1 MPSRRRW
8 SQRSAA
14 AALLGG
20 LFFSAAASGQGQGT
34 LPPASAGASDVT
46 VPAGS
51 PADLTTPEAST
62 PVQPPDTVSVDG
74 AVASPLFS
82 PDGCPDGM
90 KCESVWAKVPPPITF
105 PRLGAFFIL
114 PTGPG
119 YYSLKD
125 VCTDHYREKPPVYPY
140 PPFLLD
146 VVPFYDN
153 NFRYLDDP
161 NNTQHDFLDPIK
173 RIHLGDDWLLSFGG
187 EERIRYADEYD
198 SRLSGKTNMYE
209 LERSRIYGD
218 LWFRDV
224 FRVYAEYGY
233 VEASN
238 EQLPPAATDIN
249 KDDIINLFVDL
260 KLFELDDHPVYARG
274 GRQELNYGSQRLI
287 SQTDFPNSP
296 RTFDGIKGFWHS
308 DNLDVDA
315 FMTRPV
321 VIDPDH
327 FNSEN
332 DKATFDGLWA
342 TYRPMKGQ
350 AVDLYYLYLDNDTP
364 LTTAPPPPS
373 SRGGFDVNTFGS
385 RYAGDYNYLVWD
397 FEGMYQFGEHGA
409 QDTSAGAYTTG
420 AGLHFAEAPMNPIF
434 WVYYDFASGSH
445 DPGHGEYGTFNQLFP
460 NGHNYFGW
468 TDLVGRQNIDDI
480 NFQTWFFPTKWIDTG
495 LQYHILRLDSA
506 KDALYNAAGAVER
519 VDPTGKAGT
528 DVGDVLTGI
537 VNFHLSQHSDF
548 MIQYSHFNS
557 GEFIERT
564 GSPLSPDFVFL
575 QYTFRF

>member
-1 MPSRRRW
+1 MT
-8 SQRSAA
+8 A
-14 AALLGG
+14 
-20 LFFSAAASGQGQGT
+20 
-34 LPPASAGASDVT
+34 
-46 VPAGS
+46 PAGS
-51 PADLTTPEAST
+51 PVDLTTPEAST
-62 PVQPPDTVSVDG
+62 LVQPPDTVSVDG

-82 PDGCPDGM
+82 PDGCPDCK
-90 KCESVWAKVPPPITF
+90 KCESVFANVPPPIIF
-105 PRLGAFFIL
+105 PRLGGFFIL

-125 VCTDHYREKPPVYPY
+125 VCTGECREKPPVYPY

-187 EERIRYADEYD
+187 EERIRYADEFD

-238 EQLPPAATDIN
+238 EQLPPAATDID

-260 KLFELDDHPVYARG
+260 KLFELDDHPVYVRG

-287 SQTDFPNSP
+287 SQTDFPNAP

-332 DKATFDGLWA
+332 DKSTFDGLWA

-350 AVDLYYLYLDNDTP
+350 AVDLYYLYLDTDTP
-364 LTTAPPPPS
+364 LAAAPPPPG

-409 QDTSAGAYTTG
+409 QTTSAGAYTTG
-420 AGLHFAEAPMNPIF
+420 AGLHFANAPMNPIF
-434 WVYYDFASGSH
+434 WVVLRLRLGQPRPRPRRLRHVQSAVSER
-445 DPGHGEYGTFNQLFP
+445 PQL
-460 NGHNYFGW
+460 
-468 TDLVGRQNIDDI
+468 
-480 NFQTWFFPTKWIDTG
+480 
-495 LQYHILRLDSA
+495 LRLDG
-506 KDALYNAAGAVER
+506 LGGAAEHRRRELPNLVLPDQMDRHGRAVPHPAAR
-519 VDPTGKAGT
+519 QRQGRPLQRRRRRGTRGSDRQVRHGRGRGT
-528 DVGDVLTGI
+528 DRHCELPPQPALGFHDSVLA
-537 VNFHLSQHSDF
+537 L
-548 MIQYSHFNS
+548 
-557 GEFIERT
+557 
-564 GSPLSPDFVFL
+564 
-575 QYTFRF
+575 